1 VYIPTAFSPDGNNTN
16 EFFVPVTGGN
26 VLLDYYMIV
35 YNRWGQ
41 KVFESND
48 YHTGWDGTLKGNDS
62 PSGLYTY
69 LITYKISDPKNQ
81 AAGELKK
88 IRGTVTLVR

>member
-1 VYIPTAFSPDGNNTN
+1 M
-16 EFFVPVTGGN
+16 
-26 VLLDYYMIV
+26 LDYYMII

-48 YHTGWDGTLKGNDS
+48 YQTGWNGTLNGNDS

-81 AAGELKK
+81 TTGELKK